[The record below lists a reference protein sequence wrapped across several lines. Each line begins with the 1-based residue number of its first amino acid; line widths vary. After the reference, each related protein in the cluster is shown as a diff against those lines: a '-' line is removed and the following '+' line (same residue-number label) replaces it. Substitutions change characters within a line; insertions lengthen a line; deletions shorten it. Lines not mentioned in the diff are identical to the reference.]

1 MRPHRAGRALPA
13 QSPAGSSAKQ
23 TGALPCRLGSGLLAP
38 VLQRVM
44 THSTALRTQ
53 PLPGPAARALP
64 HCSAFS
70 RAAGQ
75 HLLPQPSRAAALLW
89 DRGRVLPPRARRGDG
104 VTAIFKAD
112 FAAFLSPLARKLHPC
127 PGFVPSSI
135 SCRRAGLLTDLPR
148 LKALQR
154 ERFAKAFGS
163 EQPPQDASERRAAPI
178 ASVLSGEGRQPGQAG
193 TRRVLQASAM
203 PPSSEA
209 PHSSARCR
217 SGAARSPSVP
227 LSALSSEPFPCRVG
241 SRHSSDQRPEWAL
254 RGGSG
259 PALRPLTPTWETAQP
274 PPFPPLP
281 PPLLISEPLYTPPT
295 RPLPTP
301 LRPPGAAALSP
312 APPRPALSPTPPR
325 TARTRTR
332 SRSPSRPPSPGG
344 AARARGG
351 ARDGGG
357 AGGALRPEPPARR
370 GPVSA
375 GPGRGEGAPG
385 RAERSGLRTTASGP
399 RPFPQRAAARLRA
412 ELGLPG
418 RQLSVPGG
426 SRSRIPH
433 RPNAVGSGGA
443 ERCGIGAEGS
453 AVPSCRAAHRAPPPT
468 RLRGCA
474 APAVRSR
481 PRAAAPWL
489 RCRPPVGSALR
500 GSRVSLS
507 GRG

>member
-1 MRPHRAGRALPA
+1 
-13 QSPAGSSAKQ
+13 
-23 TGALPCRLGSGLLAP
+23 
-38 VLQRVM
+38 M

-75 HLLPQPSRAAALLW
+75 HLLPQSSRAAALLW

-135 SCRRAGLLTDLPR
+135 SCRQAGLLTDLPR

-178 ASVLSGEGRQPGQAG
+178 ASLLSGEGRQPGQAG
-193 TRRVLQASAM
+193 TRRVLRASAM

-274 PPFPPLP
+274 PAPPLP
-281 PPLLISEPLYTPPT
+281 SSSSAAPHLGAPPHPSHSPSPHAFTPSRRGCPQP
-295 RPLPTP
+295 R
-301 LRPPGAAALSP
+301 P
-312 APPRPALSPTPPR
+312 APPSARHRPALP
-325 TARTRTR
+325 
-332 SRSPSRPPSPGG
+332 
-344 AARARGG
+344 ARA
-351 ARDGGG
+351 
-357 AGGALRPEPPARR
+357 
-370 GPVSA
+370 
-375 GPGRGEGAPG
+375 
-385 RAERSGLRTTASGP
+385 
-399 RPFPQRAAARLRA
+399 
-412 ELGLPG
+412 
-418 RQLSVPGG
+418 
-426 SRSRIPH
+426 
-433 RPNAVGSGGA
+433 
-443 ERCGIGAEGS
+443 
-453 AVPSCRAAHRAPPPT
+453 
-468 RLRGCA
+468 
-474 APAVRSR
+474 
-481 PRAAAPWL
+481 RAAAPP
-489 RCRPPVGSALR
+489 RALPAPAVPRVR
-500 GSRVSLS
+500 GAVPGMAAGPA
-507 GRG
+507 GR

>member
-1 MRPHRAGRALPA
+1 MQAGLGAARSRPAAGDDPQHRP
-13 QSPAGSSAKQ
+13 P
-23 TGALPCRLGSGLLAP
+23 
-38 VLQRVM
+38 
-44 THSTALRTQ
+44 HTA
-53 PLPGPAARALP
+53 AARAG
-64 HCSAFS
+64 CT
-70 RAAGQ
+70 GT
-75 HLLPQPSRAAALLW
+75 AALLGLPAVL
-89 DRGRVLPPRARRGDG
+89 RGSISSHSPPELRLCCGTGDASSPPRARRGDG

-154 ERFAKAFGS
+154 ERSAKAFGS

-178 ASVLSGEGRQPGQAG
+178 ASLLSGEGRQPGQAG
-193 TRRVLQASAM
+193 TRRVLRASAM

-241 SRHSSDQRPEWAL
+241 SRHSSDRRPEWAL

-312 APPRPALSPTPPR
+312 APPRPQSDTAPHCPHAHAQPLPLAPSQPR
-325 TARTRTR
+325 RCRACAGRC
-332 SRSPSRPPSPGG
+332 PGWRRGRRGAEAG
-344 AARARGG
+344 AARSAG
-351 ARDGGG
+351 AGECGAGPRGGG
-357 AGGALRPEPPARR
+357 AGP
-370 GPVSA
+370 S
-375 GPGRGEGAPG
+375 

>member
-1 MRPHRAGRALPA
+1 MRPHGAGRAPPA

-385 RAERSGLRTTASGP
+385 RAERSGAVSALPPPGRVRSRSALQPGSGRSSAFREGSSRYRAAPGAASRIARTRSAPAGLSGAGSERRVP
-399 RPFPQRAAARLRA
+399 PCRAAA
-412 ELGLPG
+412 P
-418 RQLSVPGG
+418 P
-426 SRSRIPH
+426 I
-433 RPNAVGSGGA
+433 
-443 ERCGIGAEGS
+443 
-453 AVPSCRAAHRAPPPT
+453 AHRRPPGSVAALPRLCAPGPAPQ
-468 RLRGCA
+468 LRGCA
-474 APAVRSR
+474 AGR
-481 PRAAAPWL
+481 PLAQRCVARASP
-489 RCRPPVGSALR
+489 
-500 GSRVSLS
+500 
-507 GRG
+507 